1 MTKHIIKFKRLALR
15 ALTLALAIVAVLQAF
30 IYYDGVWHLVG

>member
-1 MTKHIIKFKRLALR
+1 MAKHIKRLALR
-15 ALTLALAIVAVLQAF
+15 ALTLAIVLQAF